1 MRLHRYWSEADI
13 VELRKLA
20 ASGRSLSEIA
30 EAFNR
35 TASSISSMGY
45 KLKIKIGVPK
55 QDVAWTDA
63 EREIL
68 TTMRKDGHSY
78 LTIAKR
84 LGRTRRSAI
93 GAGNRL
99 GLSMPVAKAEIRVSS
114 PKQVVS
120 KTEYV
125 APDGQRA
132 NLPRFD
138 MARIPDISKYMLKG
152 SSPKPL
158 VERQFGE
165 CCFPVAGDSDGTLYC
180 CEPVVREKKYC
191 KRHYRVMYVMRT

>member
-1 MRLHRYWSEADI
+1 MRIHRHWSAEDI
-13 VELRKLA
+13 AKLTLMTKQ
-20 ASGRSLSEIA
+20 GHYLSEIA
-30 EAFNR
+30 RALNR
-35 TASSISSMGY
+35 TESSVQTKAYDMRLRIDTPT
-45 KLKIKIGVPK
+45 KKVEWTEEEKVTL
-55 QDVAWTDA
+55 VA
-63 EREIL
+63 
-68 TTMRKDGHSY
+68 MRKTGVSY
-78 LTIAKR
+78 LTIAKH
-84 LGRTRRSAI
+84 LGRSRKSTI
-93 GAGNRL
+93 GAAHRL
-99 GLSMPVAKAEIRVSS
+99 GLSMPVSKAEVRVFV
-114 PKQVVS
+114 PKQVAK

-132 NLPRFD
+132 NLYRFD

-152 SSPKPL
+152 SNPKPL

>member
-1 MRLHRYWSEADI
+1 MRLHRHWSDADI

-20 ASGRSLSEIA
+20 ASGQTAQDIA
-30 EAFNR
+30 KTVNR
-35 TASSISSMGY
+35 TISAIQSMAY
-45 KLKIKIGVPK
+45 KLKIKVSAPK
-55 QDVAWTDA
+55 REAAWTDA
-63 EREIL
+63 EREVL
-68 TTMRKDGHSY
+68 KAMRKSGSSY
-78 LTIAKR
+78 LTIAKH
-84 LGRTRRSAI
+84 LGRTRQSVI
-93 GAGNRL
+93 GAGHRL
-99 GLSMPVAKAEIRVSS
+99 GLAMPVTKAEVRVFT

-132 NLPRFD
+132 NIQRFD

-152 SSPKPL
+152 SNPKPL

-191 KRHYRVMYVMRT
+191 KRHYRVMYVIRT